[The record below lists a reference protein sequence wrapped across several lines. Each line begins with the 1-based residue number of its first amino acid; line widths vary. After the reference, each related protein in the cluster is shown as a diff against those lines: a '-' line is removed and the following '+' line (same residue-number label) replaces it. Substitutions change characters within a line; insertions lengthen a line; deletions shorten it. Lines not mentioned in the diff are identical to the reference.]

1 MTLTIY
7 DAAMAGV
14 VVAGMIWGAW
24 RGVTWQLASIAS
36 LVLGYMVAHPLS
48 TQLAPNFPGDPV
60 VQRAL
65 AMLAVYAGV
74 SAGVFL
80 AAWAVRATLRAM
92 KFEAFDRHLGM
103 LLGGMEGALLGVVVT
118 FFVVSLSPSTREP
131 IFSSPSGKLVGGLM
145 NSVGP
150 VLPSEARSAL
160 APFIA
165 EAKDAIATGEKVF
178 PLLPKQGSIRSLLPP
193 IPGDPEVNRTSDAN
207 DGASERR

>member
-7 DAAMAGV
+7 DAAMAGI
-14 VVAGMIWGAW
+14 VVAGMIWGAL

-48 TQLAPNFPGDPV
+48 VQLAPHFPGDPV
-60 VQRAL
+60 IARTL

-80 AAWAVRATLRAM
+80 AAWAVRATLKAM

-103 LLGGMEGALLGVVVT
+103 LLGGMEGALVGIVAT
-118 FFVVSLSPSTREP
+118 FFVVSLSPSMREP
-131 IFSSPSGKLVGGLM
+131 IFSSPSGHIVGNIM
-145 NSVGP
+145 NALGP
-150 VLPSEARSAL
+150 VLPAEARDAL

-165 EAKDAIATGEKVF
+165 EAKQAYTTGQAVL
-178 PLLPKQGSIRSLLPP
+178 PLLAPQNSASTPTDSDIQRASHSDDDG
-193 IPGDPEVNRTSDAN
+193 NRTTQ
-207 DGASERR
+207 RR